1 MTTTF
6 REPKDLDLVHDD
18 IFTLLISTHIIIDPY
33 HPVPEPN
40 LSFSDNIFNGWFGIP
55 FQDTL
60 SFTHIRSPHFSN
72 ILSVYGLTAL
82 IRFYPTIFSFTQ
94 IQQLSLSIF
103 LLQIVQHNIP
113 PFFPIFSL

>member
-6 REPKDLDLVHDD
+6 REPKVLDLVRDD
-18 IFTLLISTHIIIDPY
+18 IFTPLISTHIIIDPY

-40 LSFSDNIFNGWFGIP
+40 LSFSDNIFNGWFGIS
-55 FQDTL
+55 FQHTL

-82 IRFYPTIFSFTQ
+82 IRFYPTIHSST
-94 IQQLSLSIF
+94 
-103 LLQIVQHNIP
+103 
-113 PFFPIFSL
+113 